1 MGKDK
6 IAIISDIHAN
16 IEALNEVKK
25 DIEKENVDEVICLG
39 DIVGYGPDP
48 DKAIEIIK
56 DFANYI
62 IRGNH
67 DEGLV
72 DESITFDFNIYAI
85 EALKWQRNVLKD
97 KDFNF
102 LKNLEY

>member
-48 DKAIEIIK
+48 DKVKA
-56 DFANYI
+56 
-62 IRGNH
+62 RGLL
-67 DEGLV
+67 G
-72 DESITFDFNIYAI
+72 SG
-85 EALKWQRNVLKD
+85 
-97 KDFNF
+97 
-102 LKNLEY
+102 